1 MAELGGFLAPVSVTG
16 DGRADS
22 VKRRFEWRAWPSSS
36 IGRAVT
42 PDFWLF
48 AAVGFV
54 AQLVDGALGMAYGV
68 ISTTVLLS
76 VGVSPANASA
86 SVHAAK
92 VFTGAASGLSHLYH
106 RNIDWRLL
114 RLLTLGGV
122 VGGGL
127 GAYVLTSVD
136 GEKIKPFVVGWLG
149 LMGLII
155 LWRAWKGTRPKVF
168 SWKSPLPLGL
178 VGGFFD
184 AIGGGGWG
192 PVVTSTLMG
201 AGADPRKAI
210 GTTNAAELFVAV
222 ATSSAFLA
230 ALLTGHWGT
239 TGLGGLLWS
248 LAGLIAG
255 GVVAAPIAGWMT
267 KVLPLRLLT
276 WIVGGVVV
284 ALAVWQAVMLFG

>member
-1 MAELGGFLAPVSVTG
+1 M
-16 DGRADS
+16 DS
-22 VKRRFEWRAWPSSS
+22 S
-36 IGRAVT
+36 
-42 PDFWLF
+42 FWLF
-48 AAVGFV
+48 AAVGFA

-76 VGVSPANASA
+76 VGVTPANASA

-92 VFTGAASGLSHLYH
+92 VFTGAASAVSHIAH

-114 RLLTLGGV
+114 GLLSAGGV
-122 VGGGL
+122 VGGVF
-127 GAYVLTSVD
+127 GAYVLTSIDSAKV
-136 GEKIKPFVVGWLG
+136 KPYVVAWLG
-149 LMGLII
+149 LMGVVI
-155 LWRAWKGTRPKVF
+155 LYRAWKGTRPKVF

-201 AGADPRKAI
+201 GGADVRKAI
-210 GTTNAAELFVAV
+210 GTTNAAEFFVAS
-222 ATSSAFLA
+222 ATSAAFLTS
-230 ALLTGHWGT
+230 LMSGHWQT
-239 TGLGGLLWS
+239 EGLGDLMWL

-276 WIVGGVVV
+276 WFVGFLVV
-284 ALAVWQAVMLFG
+284 ALAVWQGVMLF

>member
-1 MAELGGFLAPVSVTG
+1 M
-16 DGRADS
+16 D
-22 VKRRFEWRAWPSSS
+22 
-36 IGRAVT
+36 

-48 AAVGFV
+48 AAVGFA

-68 ISTTVLLS
+68 ISTSVLLS

-92 VFTGAASGLSHLYH
+92 VFTGAASGLSHIVY

-114 RLLTLGGV
+114 ALLSGGGVLGGV
-122 VGGGL
+122 V
-127 GAYVLTSVD
+127 GAYVLTSVP
-136 GEKIKPFVVGWLG
+136 GEAVKPYVVGWLG
-149 LMGLII
+149 LMGLVI
-155 LWRAWKGTRPKVF
+155 LYRAWRQARPKVF
-168 SWKSPLPLGL
+168 SWRAPFPLGL

-192 PVVTSTLMG
+192 PVVTSSLMG

-210 GTTNAAELFVAV
+210 GTTNTAEMFVAI
-222 ATSSAFLA
+222 ATSAAFVVS
-230 ALLTGHWGT
+230 LLSGHWET
-239 TGLGGLLWS
+239 QGLAGLFWQ

-255 GVVAAPIAGWMT
+255 GVVAAPLAGWMT

-276 WIVGGVVV
+276 WIVGFLVVG
-284 ALAVWQAVMLFG
+284 LAAWQAVGLL